1 MRNVA
6 LTLAAERK
14 TLLRCSSE
22 ITRPFRR
29 GRAPGCR
36 NRVRSGAG
44 PERPR
49 RAAGRQEGRA
59 RELLAPEV
67 REAGPQTAVRRARYL
82 GLEADQTLYGVK
94 DRHSLPAEQH
104 LSGERRSV

>member
-6 LTLAAERK
+6 LILAAERK

-22 ITRPFRR
+22 ITRPLSAWESTRLSQSSTKR
-29 GRAPGCR
+29 GGARA
-36 NRVRSGAG
+36 S
-44 PERPR
+44 R

-67 REAGPQTAVRRARYL
+67 REAGPQTAVRRVRYL

-94 DRHSLPAEQH
+94 DKHSLPAEQH